1 MKFIFAGNLLRFV
14 GYSKE
19 IEIQGGTLNQCFNQL
34 THEFPALQPVLFDGE
49 GRIRQT
55 HQLFLNGEQLA
66 SPGNRDP
73 ATHLSHPVSERDTLY
88 ILTAIA
94 GG

>member
-14 GYSKE
+14 DYSKE
-19 IEIQGGTLNQCFNQL
+19 VEIQGNTLNHCLDQVTQK
-34 THEFPALQPVLFDGE
+34 FPALRSALFDRE

-66 SPGNRDP
+66 SPGGHGAP
-73 ATHLSHPVSERDTLY
+73 ALLERPVGASDTLY

>member
-1 MKFIFAGNLLRFV
+1 MKFVFAGNLLRFV

-19 IEIQGGTLNQCFNQL
+19 VEIQGNTLNQCLEQV
-34 THEFPALQPVLFDGE
+34 TQKFPDLRAVLFDRE

-66 SPGNRDP
+66 SPSGRDNP
-73 ATHLSHPVSERDTLY
+73 ALLERTMQASDTLC